1 MVFIHQANAV
11 KDLNPSF
18 HLSSPLECARRPPTS
33 PFASPHQQPDTTP
46 VTPGKLYFLLIFLD
60 IPSGLE
66 LL

>member
-18 HLSSPLECARRPPTS
+18 HLSSPLECARQPPTS

-46 VTPGKLYFLLIFLD
+46 VTPGKL
-60 IPSGLE
+60 
-66 LL
+66 